1 VKFARLGPSG
11 QEIPVMVAEGKN
23 YDLRSI
29 TPDITGEFLA
39 NLDLPALDQ
48 AREQGTLPLLEQDA
62 GARVGAPIARPS
74 AIYCIG
80 LNYVAHA
87 RESGAEPPQQPVLF
101 LKPPNTLS
109 GPYDA
114 VEIPRGSQKTDWE
127 VELGI
132 VIGKR
137 CSYLDSEDQAFD
149 HIAGFVLANDFSERA
164 FQLEVSGGQWSKGKS
179 SPGFTPVGPWLVTPD
194 EVDHT
199 NLRLQ
204 SFVNGEPRQ
213 DSSTSDLIFS
223 VQHIVYHLSQFL
235 ALEPGD
241 LILTG
246 TPEGVALSGRFPY
259 LSAGDIVDVEITGL
273 GRSSQQMRAYVG
285 GAR

>member
-1 VKFARLGPSG
+1 
-11 QEIPVMVAEGKN
+11 MVAEGKN

-48 AREQGTLPLLEQDA
+48 ARGQGTLPLLEQDA
-62 GARVGAPIARPS
+62 GVRVGAPIARPS

-109 GPYDA
+109 GPYDE

-259 LSAGDIVDVEITGL
+259 LSAGDSVDVEITGL
-273 GRSSQQMRAYVG
+273 GRSSQEMRAYVG